1 MKFHRLFVF
10 MMFLGLALNQDCL
23 VLAES
28 QYKSAGEILDQARS
42 QAKSL
47 ESYALSSHLVFYDG
61 SSTPSVDQ
69 QISSLAR
76 YSSGDHRLIA
86 TYSKYK
92 QLDNGSYVNNELLF
106 RGSGEDTIY
115 NRKENNESWEV
126 QKENAAEFDFS
137 PDYFKILETLASIEE
152 EAEFSES
159 DTSYDLTFTQPKEN
173 LFQFFNDHY
182 MIDITAFS
190 EFQPEIS
197 LKVSFNK
204 EDLMMEKVFVYMIL
218 EDPYQ
223 VRAGAETHYTDFN
236 KVDEDQIPNPSES

>member
-28 QYKSAGEILDQARS
+28 QYKSAGEVLDQARS
-42 QAKSL
+42 QAKSI
-47 ESYALSSHLVFYDG
+47 ESYALDSHLVFYDG

-69 QISSLAR
+69 QTTSLAR
-76 YSSGDHRLIA
+76 YSSGDHKLIA

-115 NRKENNESWEV
+115 NRKEDNERWEV
-126 QKENAAEFDFS
+126 QKENAVEFDFS
-137 PDYFKILETLASIEE
+137 PDYFEILETLASIEE
-152 EAEFSES
+152 GAEFSES
-159 DTSYDLTFTQPKEN
+159 DTSYDLTFKQPSES

-182 MIDITAFS
+182 MIDITAFNQ
-190 EFQPEIS
+190 FHPEIS

-204 EDLMMEKVFVYMIL
+204 EDFMMEKVFVYMIL

-223 VRAGAETHYTDFN
+223 VRAGAETHYSEFN
-236 KVDEDQIPNPSES
+236 EVDENQIPNPSES